1 MFTIALIARKGGS
14 GKTTLGVHLALAAH
28 LRGEHVLIADVDP
41 QRSSVEALR
50 PRQALGPR
58 TVATTGLQLSGLQ
71 MDAVR
76 QHCGLMLIDTAA
88 GVAEDG
94 AKAIVLADLS
104 LIVVRPTY
112 LDLAAAIESVMM
124 VRRLHKPLLL
134 VLNQAPPP
142 RDGVEAPAVRRA
154 LKALSV
160 LKQPVAPTII
170 RARQIYQSSLETGRT
185 AEELAHPA
193 AAQDIAELLAYIRH
207 DVSEMR
213 HRAAS

>member
-28 LRGEHVLIADVDP
+28 LRGLNVLIADVDP
-41 QRSSVEALR
+41 QRSAVEALR
-50 PRQALGPR
+50 PRQALGPQ
-58 TVATTGLQLSGLQ
+58 TVATTGVRLANLQ
-71 MDAVR
+71 MEALGQGCD
-76 QHCGLMLIDTAA
+76 LMMIDTAA

-104 LIVVRPTY
+104 LVVVRPTY
-112 LDLAAAIESVMM
+112 LDLAAAIESVLM

-134 VLNQAPPP
+134 VLNQAPAP

-160 LKQPVAPTII
+160 LKQPIAPTII
-170 RARQIYQSSLETGRT
+170 RARQIYQSALETGRG
-185 AEELAHPA
+185 AEEAGHPVA
-193 AAQDIAELLAYIRH
+193 ARDIAELLAFLRH
-207 DVSEMR
+207 APAETR
-213 HRAAS
+213 QRAAG